1 MKVNRRVIKTELELK
16 QLLDEMYQVAKDGGS
31 FYGLTEMLPN
41 EKAVITAIHNIKSN
55 HGSKTAGLDGKGID
69 EYLQMDKDDLIN
81 LIQEQIDDYNPQPVK
96 RVYIPKNNIKSSN
109 KSDMR
114 PLGIPNMI
122 DRIIQELVRM
132 FIEPIAEA
140 HFYNHSYGFRPYR
153 SAEHALARMRDVARR
168 SKTYWVVEG
177 DIKGYFDNIN
187 HNKLIE
193 TMWNMGIKD
202 KRLLAIVKK
211 MLKAGYVEDG
221 IYHKTTKGTPQGGI
235 ISPLLANIYLN
246 GFDWMMA
253 KEYEFHPYTDR
264 YKERRAAYQQLKK
277 EGHEPTYLVRYAD
290 DWVILTASKE
300 NAERLLRKADKY
312 FKHRLKLELSL
323 EKTLITDMRVRPV
336 TFLSYDLKYG
346 TTKEGKSAP
355 MIYPN
360 MKAVTKAIKD
370 ASDIVRKMRY
380 SPDEAWLAINLE
392 RANEVLVGVSNYFN
406 KGISKKVLSKIDHR
420 MFWTAVKSI
429 KSFYRYAKLTDVR
442 NNHSVPLNMLGNRVS
457 RHKNYGGKTLAV
469 NVDGIWI
476 GLTRCDITPV
486 KYSQN
491 FNQEMTPYTKY
502 GRRTYAD
509 KMEKTSPLCRPAIY
523 FADDL
528 FRALH
533 PYNRSLYNFEFYMNR
548 DYAFNRDRGKCRACG
563 RYLWGIKSQCHHI
576 NPFLPLNKVNKVRN
590 LASLC
595 PECHVLV
602 HNNQEFT
609 GNAKRKEKIGK
620 FRTAL
625 TEAKTKYETEKIK
638 NGAGIIVR

>member
-1 MKVNRRVIKTELELK
+1 MKVNRRVIKTELDLK
-16 QLLDEMYQVAKDGGS
+16 RLLDEMYQVAKNGGS
-31 FYGLTEMLPN
+31 FYGLTEMLSN
-41 EKAVITAIHNIKSN
+41 EEAVITAIHNIKSN

-69 EYLQMDKDDLIN
+69 EYLQMDKDDLIS
-81 LIQEQIDDYNPQPVK
+81 LIQKQIDDYNPQPVK
-96 RVYIPKNNIKSSN
+96 RVYIPKNNIKSTQ
-109 KSDMR
+109 KTDMR

-122 DRIIQELVRM
+122 DRIVQELVRM

-140 HFYNHSYGFRPYR
+140 QFYNHSYGFRPYR
-153 SAEHALARMRDVARR
+153 SAEHALARMRDVSRR

-193 TMWNMGIKD
+193 IMWNMGIKD

-221 IYHKTTKGTPQGGI
+221 VYHKTTKGTPQGGI

-290 DWVILTASKE
+290 DWVILTTSKE

-312 FKHRLKLELSL
+312 FKHQLKLDLSL

-336 TFLSYDLKYG
+336 TFLSYDLKFG
-346 TTKEGKSAP
+346 VTKEGKKAP
-355 MIYPN
+355 MLYPN

-370 ASDIVRKMRY
+370 ASDIIRKMRY

-420 MFWTAVKSI
+420 MFWAAVKSI
-429 KSFYRYAKLTDVR
+429 KTFYRYTKLTDVKD
-442 NNHSVPLNMLGNRVS
+442 NHSIPLNTLGNRVA

-469 NVDGIWI
+469 KMDGIWI

-491 FNQEMTPYTKY
+491 FKQEMTPYTEY
-502 GRRTYAD
+502 GRRTYAE

-528 FRALH
+528 FRVLLRS
-533 PYNRSLYNFEFYMNR
+533 NRSLYNFEFNMNR
-548 DYAFNRDRGKCRACG
+548 DYAFYRDRGKCRACG
-563 RYLWGIKSQCHHI
+563 RYLWGINPQCHHI
-576 NPFLPLNKVNKVRN
+576 NPFLPLNKVNKVKN

-602 HNNQEFT
+602 HNSQDLT

-620 FRTAL
+620 FRAIL
-625 TEAKTKYETEKIK
+625 TEARTKSETEKIK
-638 NGAGIIVR
+638 NRADNIVR